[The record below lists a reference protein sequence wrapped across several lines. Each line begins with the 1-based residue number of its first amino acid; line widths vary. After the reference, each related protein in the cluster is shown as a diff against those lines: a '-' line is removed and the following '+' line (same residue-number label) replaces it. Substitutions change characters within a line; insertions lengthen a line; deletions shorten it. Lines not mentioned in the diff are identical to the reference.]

1 MNVLKMKHRD
11 LKAIP
16 PDPDMGICL
25 SPKRIDAKRR
35 D

>member
-11 LKAIP
+11 LKGMP

-25 SPKRIDAKRR
+25 SPKRINAKSS